1 MITVHHL
8 STSHSHVILWLMEEL
23 GLPYEMVAHQR
34 EPSARAPDSLRA
46 VHPAGKSPTIED
58 HGVAMIE
65 STGIILYILDA
76 YGQGRL
82 RPAPNSPEAMQ
93 FFQWLTYIEGSAKSQ
108 LVALLRLLRL
118 NPDDPSRPMLEAS
131 AAVPMQL
138 IDQALAGR
146 ETIVPGQFTAADLQ
160 LAFYEEIIDS
170 RGRLAEFPNM
180 QAHLARMRA
189 RPAYQRA
196 VAKGGPVM
204 MAALA
209 NPGR

>member
-131 AAVPMQL
+131 AAAPMQL
-138 IDQALAGR
+138 IDQTLADQ

-196 VAKGGPVM
+196 VAKGGAVM